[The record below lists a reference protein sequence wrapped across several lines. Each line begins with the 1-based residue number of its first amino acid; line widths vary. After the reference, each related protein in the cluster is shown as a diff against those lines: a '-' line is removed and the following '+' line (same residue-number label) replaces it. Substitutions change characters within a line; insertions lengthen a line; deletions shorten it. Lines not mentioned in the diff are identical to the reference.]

1 MGIVFCVGTTGTGKT
16 TLAYE
21 LAVKSA
27 GERACPLI
35 IVDSAGVMR
44 AEGAVKIESPDASQE
59 DETFK
64 RIVETV
70 WGSGH
75 HVIYEPRDEADAN
88 RLFEAIRAGGNV
100 VLLIDEASYWARGNS
115 ASPALLRLSR
125 VHRHSGVDI
134 FVTTQYP
141 ADLNPLLWNC
151 KSEVYIFRN
160 PSSASLERLED
171 ECYLT
176 EEELEEVRTL
186 PNYEYRKWEGGH
198 GVTPKP
204 AAPPAEAPPVRRP
217 DQPPG
222 PVQS

>member
-1 MGIVFCVGTTGTGKT
+1 MGINFYVGTTGTGKT
-16 TLAYE
+16 TKAYAD
-21 LAVKSA
+21 AVARA
-27 GERACPLI
+27 GERAVPLF

-44 AEGAVKIESPDASQE
+44 AEGAVKIGSPDPGQE

-64 RIVETV
+64 KIVEIV
-70 WGSGH
+70 WGQGS
-75 HVIYEPRDEADAN
+75 HVIYEPRDETDAN

-151 KSEVYIFRN
+151 KQEVYIFRN

-171 ECYLT
+171 ECYLN
-176 EEELEEVRTL
+176 EEELEAIRTL
-186 PNYEYRKWEGGH
+186 PNFEFRKWSGAH
-198 GVTPKP
+198 GVEGTAK
-204 AAPPAEAPPVRRP
+204 PPAGDVRP
-217 DQPPG
+217 ADGPPG